1 MKRVFFIL
9 LAIFAFESLA
19 SGQKTVYAPQQLI
32 DVVYK
37 VDGTT
42 LRGTIVEQ
50 TPNVDYTLLTLDG
63 HTIKIDALQIEKIV
77 KEPLATATIVT
88 ENHNYNYNPY
98 IVCKF
103 DEDGNPIF
111 PLDSRSAFFRSLIIP
126 GLGQMYNG
134 QTLKGAALLGG
145 CVAGVLGVTWGTSL
159 ANTAMGEDIIGITSL
174 AVGVGCYLYSLIDA
188 PLYAKRWNKQHGF
201 RFNGNGFVSVAPVV
215 VVGRNIDGL
224 GVGVSVGF

>member
-1 MKRVFFIL
+1 MKRVLFIL

-103 DEDGNPIF
+103 DEEGNPIYCSEKLVTHEEEGSF
-111 PLDSRSAFFRSLIIP
+111 KGSAFDSAVKAYYDTIYDTLV
-126 GLGQMYNG
+126 NG
-134 QTLKGAALLGG
+134 
-145 CVAGVLGVTWGTSL
+145 
-159 ANTAMGEDIIGITSL
+159 
-174 AVGVGCYLYSLIDA
+174 A
-188 PLYAKRWNKQHGF
+188 PLVIKTENIAKLINIIEQVHAE
-201 RFNGNGFVSVAPVV
+201 NPMPVKY
-215 VVGRNIDGL
+215 
-224 GVGVSVGF
+224 